1 MAHPHI
7 HDGEIRIVGH
17 RWSRQ
22 AHELKAF
29 LARSRVG
36 YRWLDIERDREAA
49 GYLGETRDGRETL
62 PIVILPDGTRLA
74 RPAVRDLAERIG
86 LDTEP
91 DQPFYDLLIV
101 GGGPAGLSA
110 AVYAASE
117 GIRTIVVEQ
126 EVPGGQAGYSAKIE
140 NYPGFPEGLSGRD
153 FAQRTVAQAERFG
166 VEILSTR
173 HVESLAVKGRYR
185 EICLDDETTVAAHA
199 VLLTTGVA
207 FRWLEAP
214 GCPDLVGRGVY
225 YGAAT
230 AEASDCRDQR
240 LYVLGGGNSAGQA
253 AVLLAE
259 YARRVTIVAPEPSL
273 EDTMSQYLLERI
285 GEIPNI
291 ETCPGHTV
299 VGRRRPEAPGAAGTA
314 AHRRERSSEGRGRRA
329 IRLHRRGA
337 SHPVAGR
344 GGGPGRAGLHPG
356 QRADG
361 DVRAR
366 GVRGRRRARGIGQA
380 DRVGG
385 GRGSHGGAVHP
396 RLPRRPLSRRQG
408 AADFFSTAGTSM
420 R

>member
-1 MAHPHI
+1 MAHPQI
-7 HDGEIRIVGH
+7 TDGEIRIVGH

-49 GYLGETRDGRETL
+49 GYLGETRDERETL

-185 EICLDDETTVAAHA
+185 EICLDDEATVAAHA
-199 VLLTTGVA
+199 VLLATGVA

-291 ETCPGHTV
+291 ETCPCHTV
-299 VGRRRPEAPGAAGTA
+299 VGAEGRKHLERLVLQRTDESDRRKVEADGLFVFIGAAPRTEWLEEVVDRDEQGFILA
-314 AHRRERSSEGRGRRA
+314 NERMETSVPGVF
-329 IRLHRRGA
+329 
-337 SHPVAGR
+337 VA
-344 GGGPGRAGLHPG
+344 
-356 QRADG
+356 G
-361 DVRAR
+361 DVRAGSVKR
-366 GVRGRRRARGIGQA
+366 IASAVGEGAMAVQFIHGYLA
-380 DRVGG
+380 DR
-385 GRGSHGGAVHP
+385 
-396 RLPRRPLSRRQG
+396 
-408 AADFFSTAGTSM
+408 
-420 R
+420 

>member
-1 MAHPHI
+1 MAHPQI
-7 HDGEIRIVGH
+7 HDSEIRIVGH

-36 YRWLDIERDREAA
+36 YRWLDVERDRAA
-49 GYLGETRDGRETL
+49 GGYLGDTRDGRETL
-62 PIVILPDGTRLA
+62 PIVILPDGTRLV
-74 RPAVRDLAERIG
+74 RPAVRDMAERIG

-185 EICLDDETTVAAHA
+185 EICLDDEKTVAAHA
-199 VLLTTGVA
+199 VLLATGVA

-225 YGAAT
+225 YGAAV

-299 VGRRRPEAPGAAGTA
+299 VGAEGRKHLERLVLQRTDESDRRKVEADGLFVFIGAAPRTQWLEGVVDRDEQGFILA
-314 AHRRERSSEGRGRRA
+314 NERMETSVPGVF
-329 IRLHRRGA
+329 
-337 SHPVAGR
+337 VA
-344 GGGPGRAGLHPG
+344 
-356 QRADG
+356 G
-361 DVRAR
+361 DVRAGSVKR
-366 GVRGRRRARGIGQA
+366 IASAVGEGAMAVQFIHGYLA
-380 DRVGG
+380 DR
-385 GRGSHGGAVHP
+385 
-396 RLPRRPLSRRQG
+396 
-408 AADFFSTAGTSM
+408 
-420 R
+420 

>member
-1 MAHPHI
+1 MAHPQI
-7 HDGEIRIVGH
+7 HDSEIRIVGH

-36 YRWLDIERDREAA
+36 YRWLDVERDREAG
-49 GYLGETRDGRETL
+49 GYLGDTRDGRETL
-62 PIVILPDGTRLA
+62 PIVILPDGTRLV

-185 EICLDDETTVAAHA
+185 EICLDDEKTVAAHA
-199 VLLTTGVA
+199 VLLATGVA

-225 YGAAT
+225 YGAAV

-285 GEIPNI
+285 GELPNI

-299 VGRRRPEAPGAAGTA
+299 VGA
-314 AHRRERSSEGRGRRA
+314 EGRKHLEQLVLQRTDESDRRTVA
-329 IRLHRRGA
+329 ADGLFVFIGA
-337 SHPVAGR
+337 EPRTQWLEGVVDRDDQGFILANERMETSMPGVFVA
-344 GGGPGRAGLHPG
+344 
-356 QRADG
+356 G
-361 DVRAR
+361 DVRAGSVKR
-366 GVRGRRRARGIGQA
+366 IASAVGEGAMAVQFIHGYLA
-380 DRVGG
+380 DR
-385 GRGSHGGAVHP
+385 
-396 RLPRRPLSRRQG
+396 
-408 AADFFSTAGTSM
+408 
-420 R
+420 

>member
-1 MAHPHI
+1 MAHPQI

-22 AHELKAF
+22 AHQLKAF

-173 HVESLAVKGRYR
+173 RVESLAVKGRYR

-299 VGRRRPEAPGAAGTA
+299 VGAEGRKHLERLVLQRTDGSDRRKVEADGLFVFIGAAPRTQWLEGVVDRDA
-314 AHRRERSSEGRGRRA
+314 QGFILANERMETSVPGVF
-329 IRLHRRGA
+329 
-337 SHPVAGR
+337 VA
-344 GGGPGRAGLHPG
+344 
-356 QRADG
+356 G
-361 DVRAR
+361 DVRAGSVKR
-366 GVRGRRRARGIGQA
+366 IASAVGEGAMAVQFIHGYLA
-380 DRVGG
+380 DR
-385 GRGSHGGAVHP
+385 
-396 RLPRRPLSRRQG
+396 
-408 AADFFSTAGTSM
+408 
-420 R
+420 

>member
-1 MAHPHI
+1 MAHPQI
-7 HDGEIRIVGH
+7 RDGEIRIVGH

-36 YRWLDIERDREAA
+36 YRWLDVERDREAA
-49 GYLGETRDGRETL
+49 GYLGDTRDGRETL
-62 PIVILPDGTRLA
+62 PIVILPDGTRLV

-185 EICLDDETTVAAHA
+185 EICLDDEKTVAAHA
-199 VLLTTGVA
+199 VLLATGVA

-225 YGAAT
+225 YGAAV

-285 GEIPNI
+285 GELPNI

-299 VGRRRPEAPGAAGTA
+299 VGA
-314 AHRRERSSEGRGRRA
+314 EGRKHLERLVLQRTDESDRRTVA
-329 IRLHRRGA
+329 ADGLFVFIGA
-337 SHPVAGR
+337 EPRTQWLEGVVDRDEQGFILADERMETSVPGVFVAGDA
-344 GGGPGRAGLHPG
+344 RAGSVKRIASAVGEGAMAVQFIHGYL
-356 QRADG
+356 
-361 DVRAR
+361 
-366 GVRGRRRARGIGQA
+366 A
-380 DRVGG
+380 DR
-385 GRGSHGGAVHP
+385 
-396 RLPRRPLSRRQG
+396 
-408 AADFFSTAGTSM
+408 
-420 R
+420 

>member
-1 MAHPHI
+1 MAHPQI

-259 YARRVTIVAPEPSL
+259 YASRVTIVAPEPSL

-299 VGRRRPEAPGAAGTA
+299 VGAEGRKHLERLVLQRTDESDRRKVEADGLFVFIGAAPRTQWLEGVVDRDA
-314 AHRRERSSEGRGRRA
+314 QGFILANERMETSVPGVF
-329 IRLHRRGA
+329 
-337 SHPVAGR
+337 VA
-344 GGGPGRAGLHPG
+344 
-356 QRADG
+356 G
-361 DVRAR
+361 DVRAGSVKR
-366 GVRGRRRARGIGQA
+366 IASAVGEGAMAVQFIHGYLA
-380 DRVGG
+380 DR
-385 GRGSHGGAVHP
+385 
-396 RLPRRPLSRRQG
+396 
-408 AADFFSTAGTSM
+408 
-420 R
+420 

>member
-1 MAHPHI
+1 MAHPQI

-36 YRWLDIERDREAA
+36 YHWLDIERDREAA
-49 GYLGETRDGRETL
+49 GYLGETRDERETL

-173 HVESLAVKGRYR
+173 HVESLAVRGRYL
-185 EICLDDETTVAAHA
+185 EICLDDEATVAAHA
-199 VLLTTGVA
+199 VLLATGVA

-299 VGRRRPEAPGAAGTA
+299 VGAEGRKHLERLVLQRTDESDRRKVEADGLFVFIGAAPRTQWLEGVVDRDEQGFILA
-314 AHRRERSSEGRGRRA
+314 NERMETSVPGVF
-329 IRLHRRGA
+329 
-337 SHPVAGR
+337 VA
-344 GGGPGRAGLHPG
+344 
-356 QRADG
+356 G
-361 DVRAR
+361 DVRAGSVKR
-366 GVRGRRRARGIGQA
+366 IASAVGEGAMAVQFIHGYLA
-380 DRVGG
+380 DR
-385 GRGSHGGAVHP
+385 
-396 RLPRRPLSRRQG
+396 
-408 AADFFSTAGTSM
+408 
-420 R
+420 